1 MTLGNDTPLVGGG
14 GAAGDVPVG
23 VTGARRL
30 IDREV
35 PPVFRVAVLVSGSGT
50 NLQAIIDQLHRR
62 PPAEAGVA
70 PGGVAT
76 AAPAGVAT
84 AASVS
89 ASSVAPSVASSASV
103 PGGVAVPVE
112 ASASPVIEVA
122 LVISDVPGARALERA
137 RAAGIPTV
145 VLPSDRY
152 ATREE
157 HDMAMA
163 EAIRDARA
171 DLIVLAGY
179 MRLVDPA
186 FVRAF
191 PCRIVNLHPALLPA
205 FPGTTS
211 ISDAVHYGVKVTGVT
226 VHFVDEGLDTGLI
239 IAQEAV
245 AVSDS
250 DTTESLAARIHA
262 VEHRLLP
269 ATIQLIASGRVRPP
283 LPGSRVVRVDWDD
296 GDDTDDGTTPTEGTG

>member
-1 MTLGNDTPLVGGG
+1 MTLGSDTPPAGG
-14 GAAGDVPVG
+14 GAGDAPAGVA
-23 VTGARRL
+23 GARRF
-30 IDREV
+30 IDRED
-35 PPVFRVAVLVSGSGT
+35 PPVFRVAVLASGSGT

-62 PPAEAGVA
+62 PVAEVAAAPAAWAATTASAPAPSAASSAPAPVTASADAEAG
-70 PGGVAT
+70 
-76 AAPAGVAT
+76 
-84 AASVS
+84 
-89 ASSVAPSVASSASV
+89 
-103 PGGVAVPVE
+103 E
-112 ASASPVIEVA
+112 SPVIEVA

-137 RAAGIPTV
+137 RAAGIPTA

-157 HDMAMA
+157 HDLAMA

-179 MRLVDPA
+179 MRLVSPA

-191 PCRIVNLHPALLPA
+191 PWRIINLHPALLPA

-226 VHFVDEGLDTGLI
+226 VHFVDEGLDTGPV

-245 AVSDS
+245 EVGDG
-250 DTTESLAARIHA
+250 DTAESLAARIHA
-262 VEHRLLP
+262 VEHVLLP
-269 ATIQLIASGRVRPP
+269 ATIRLIAAGRVKPP
-283 LPGSRVVRVDWDD
+283 LPGTRVVQVDLGDEGAKDD
-296 GDDTDDGTTPTEGTG
+296 AAVPDGSAVSSGYTT